1 MLAVV
6 LVTPLVVGLAGGFS
20 AAPARELPQIEPGE
34 AVATGPYELALQNYF
49 VTDEV
54 RANSLPEGARA
65 WLGVVAT
72 VTGTDDEEAVLNRF
86 VTTYPEGLG
95 VVDAD
100 STVNPQPATAL
111 RQDTGELAGPFPPGL
126 QVPVVWLIPV
136 ADDEAVPA
144 QLTVGITD
152 LEQAWSPLLEQET
165 WYERE
170 DIGQVT
176 LVRTDT
182 VPQGLIEDDEEQG
195 DW

>member
-1 MLAVV
+1 MNSTTVLRLNVARPPTMSISAESSDRSFHHSAAGRPARSPTLPGVSGQELASIDGEISVRELLGHLVGTWPRRAVLAVV

-34 AVATGPYELALQNYF
+34 AVATGPYELALQSYF

-54 RANSLPEGARA
+54 RADSLPEGARA

-100 STVNPQPATAL
+100 STVN
-111 RQDTGELAGPFPPGL
+111 
-126 QVPVVWLIPV
+126 
-136 ADDEAVPA
+136 
-144 QLTVGITD
+144 
-152 LEQAWSPLLEQET
+152 
-165 WYERE
+165 
-170 DIGQVT
+170 
-176 LVRTDT
+176 
-182 VPQGLIEDDEEQG
+182 
-195 DW
+195 